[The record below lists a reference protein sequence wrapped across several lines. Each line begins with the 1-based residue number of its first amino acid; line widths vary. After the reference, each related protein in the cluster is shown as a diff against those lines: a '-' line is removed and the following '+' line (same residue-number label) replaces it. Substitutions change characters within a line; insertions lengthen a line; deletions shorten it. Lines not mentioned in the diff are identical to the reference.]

1 MRGYGRLRLGFLWL
15 LGALGGIGPWG
26 VGMATQA
33 DELPQTLRISSGEF
47 PPWSSEQLP
56 HGGYVNQIVQE
67 AFGNQGIA
75 VEFVYLPWRR
85 AFEEARQ
92 GKFDATSYWF
102 TNTERRET
110 MLFSE
115 PLVLNRTVFFQRA
128 EDRPIEWNTFD
139 DLSPYKLSATI
150 GFTYTEEFYAA
161 IAQDRL
167 KPVMVPSDLQN
178 LKLLIAKRTDLFATD
193 EMSGYF
199 MAAQLSLDPRKLR
212 VVKKP
217 MVEHPGY
224 LLVSRLHPQADE
236 LLRRFNQGL
245 ANLKK
250 SGRYTEIMN
259 RIDNSSFYNPQTE

>member
-1 MRGYGRLRLGFLWL
+1 MMRVYMGWL
-15 LGALGGIGPWG
+15 LGCCLCASAA
-26 VGMATQA
+26 VQA
-33 DELPQTLRISSGEF
+33 QLPERVRISSGEF
-47 PPWSSEQLP
+47 PPWSGQQLP
-56 HGGYVNQIVQE
+56 HGGYVNQLVKE
-67 AFGNQGIA
+67 AFASQGIA

-102 TNTERRET
+102 SNTERRDT

-115 PLVLNRTVFFQRA
+115 PLVVNRTVFFQRA
-128 EDRPIEWNTFD
+128 EDRPIEWSAYD

-150 GFTYTEEFYAA
+150 GFTYTEAFYSAVT
-161 IAQDRL
+161 QGLL

-212 VVKKP
+212 VLKKP
-217 MVEHPGY
+217 MVEQPGY
-224 LLVSRLHPQADE
+224 LLVSRLNPQADV
-236 LLRRFNQGL
+236 LVNTFNQGL
-245 ANLKK
+245 ASLKK
-250 SGRYTEIMN
+250 NGRYADIMN
-259 RIDNSSFYNPQTE
+259 RIDNSSFYNPQAE